1 MNAKTLA
8 SRDRTLPE
16 DQRGDVGCITGSNS
30 VRASVY
36 FYTIKVILYVLAGI
50 AGVTGALALTVG
62 TRLVPSSGSVAASL
76 DNEFRFFS
84 VFWLF
89 YGIDC
94 FFTANNLGARHDH
107 VRYLAAVMLLAAVA
121 RTSSILLVGMPASQ
135 YSFGAVLEY
144 IFAVLLLISH
154 RRLRHLEPA

>member
-1 MNAKTLA
+1 M
-8 SRDRTLPE
+8 
-16 DQRGDVGCITGSNS
+16 
-30 VRASVY
+30 RASVY

-50 AGVTGALALTVG
+50 AGVTGALAITVG
-62 TRLVPSSGSVAASL
+62 TRVVPGSGSVAASL

-94 FFTANNLGARHDH
+94 FFTAHNLGARNDH

-135 YSFGAVLEY
+135 YSFGAVVEY